1 MSCARKLRPR
11 YEFVFPKVA
20 QVGCAGG
27 SRGKTRNIE
36 QVILQR
42 VSLGPSGNVQQGRLR
57 FFEKRAGYR
66 DFSQRHRYDSGR
78 PAWDST
84 LLQGSSHW
92 GARAAPRPG
101 RGRTGAVDLRRGAP
115 GTGWPSRTRSEE
127 GFRNCPLLPL
137 VISHKGLP
145 VGDSDKAQ
153 AMDVAPAGR
162 PAWPEQGGAGG
173 ERIWSGTWRA
183 RDTDLPRGRQ
193 AASGA
198 QR

>member
-66 DFSQRHRYDSGR
+66 DFSQRHRYDSGT
-78 PAWDST
+78 PAWGST

-101 RGRTGAVDLRRGAP
+101 RGRTGLWIFVEEHL
-115 GTGWPSRTRSEE
+115 GWGGPAGGNPEE
-127 GFRNCPLLPL
+127 GFRNFPLLPL
-137 VISHKGLP
+137 VISLKGLP

>member
-1 MSCARKLRPR
+1 METCSRVAFGSLRKGLGTGTFRKGIVTIQGHQPGAARS
-11 YEFVFPKVA
+11 
-20 QVGCAGG
+20 
-27 SRGKTRNIE
+27 SR
-36 QVILQR
+36 
-42 VSLGPSGNVQQGRLR
+42 
-57 FFEKRAGYR
+57 A
-66 DFSQRHRYDSGR
+66 H
-78 PAWDST
+78 
-84 LLQGSSHW
+84 
-92 GARAAPRPG
+92 
-101 RGRTGAVDLRRGAP
+101 RTGAP
-115 GTGWPSRTRSEE
+115 GPPPGPGEAGQGLWIFVEEHLGWGGPAGGNPEE
-127 GFRNCPLLPL
+127 GFRNFPLLPL